1 MIIKID
7 RLAEDAYYAL
17 LSSKTFEGDEL
28 TSAVSQ
34 AIIYLQELQQKEK
47 VV

>member
-1 MIIKID
+1 MIVEIEILKESEKDEITS
-7 RLAEDAYYAL
+7 EIF
-17 LSSKTFEGDEL
+17 SGDKL

-34 AIIYLQELQQKEK
+34 AIIYLQELQQKEM